1 MSNRVNN
8 LKKQNSITLASRRFH
23 AATLFR
29 QGLSREAV
37 ITALRRKYGV
47 GLGRKYLNLLEKT
60 EKPKHQLTLGL
71 GTPQD
76 PMKTL
81 EKIPTNDAVLIVKHM
96 LQKGFHC
103 FVLPDG
109 QLEMRWG

>member
-1 MSNRVNN
+1 MPNRVNN
-8 LKKQNSITLASRRFH
+8 LKMRNIITLESRRFH

-29 QGLSREAV
+29 QGFSRTEV
-37 ITALRRKYGV
+37 IAALRKRYGV
-47 GLGRKYLNLLEKT
+47 GLGRKYLNILEKT
-60 EKPKHQLTLGL
+60 ETPRKQMELELAERATLA
-71 GTPQD
+71 
-76 PMKTL
+76 KV
-81 EKIPTNDAVLIVKHM
+81 PTNDAVLIVKHM